1 MGILQRED
9 DFHDDL
15 DDNVVLQSESNVRK
29 NLLEAQLSQEQP
41 DDKRERL

>member
-1 MGILQRED
+1 MGIQQLEY

-15 DDNVVLQSESNVRK
+15 DDNVVLQSESNVRN
-29 NLLEAQLSQEQP
+29 NLLEAQLSQQQP

>member
-1 MGILQRED
+1 MGILQLEY

-15 DDNVVLQSESNVRK
+15 DDNVVLQSESNVRN
-29 NLLEAQLSQEQP
+29 NLLEAQLSQQQP